1 MELLRILLL
10 KMTPL
15 KWRLDSNSNST
26 CIHSKNIEKPFTLN
40 RKKKLGILKW
50 VCLLQMNIKQ
60 LDMIVKDN
68 FLDKQFWIVNLNH
81 LCLSKI
87 SILNKI
93 LSKQCATSRIQKLLL
108 VKQCRYKKKALT
120 TTQAL
125 VIYFINL
132 EDKQASK
139 DYSDSVLVL

>member
-1 MELLRILLL
+1 M
-10 KMTPL
+10 
-15 KWRLDSNSNST
+15 S
-26 CIHSKNIEKPFTLN
+26 
-40 RKKKLGILKW
+40 
-50 VCLLQMNIKQ
+50 IKQ

-68 FLDKQFWIVNLNH
+68 FSDKQYWIVNLNH

-93 LSKQCATSRIQKLLL
+93 LNKPYATSRIQKLLL
-108 VKQCRYKKKALT
+108 AKQCKYRKRVLT

>member
-1 MELLRILLL
+1 M
-10 KMTPL
+10 
-15 KWRLDSNSNST
+15 S
-26 CIHSKNIEKPFTLN
+26 
-40 RKKKLGILKW
+40 
-50 VCLLQMNIKQ
+50 IKQ

-81 LCLSKI
+81 LCLLKI

-93 LSKQCATSRIQKLLL
+93 LNKLYATSRIQQLLL
-108 VKQCRYKKKALT
+108 VKQCRYKKRVLT

-125 VIYFINL
+125 EIYFISL